1 MWRCA
6 VGFDETRKA
15 FLLPRGRC
23 RVDQNLTAGAFFSDK
38 TAPAELARSP
48 RCAVRWPSPPGR
60 APPSGAARGSGVA
73 RRLPGSRIGSAV
85 ARAWHARRVAP
96 TTAAPREKARVR
108 RRIPGAWNRGRTSLR
123 LRRRRVRLARGG
135 TTPGTIRGPSDAHH
149 ARRAA
154 RGPTSTW
161 TITAS
166 PSAERGRAGTPSG
179 TTIPAATGTG
189 TGTGTRTRTGTRR
202 RRRTGDTLA
211 NIECVHSVSH
221 YRTRRARR

>member
-15 FLLPRGRC
+15 FLLPRPA
-23 RVDQNLTAGAFFSDK
+23 LTKISTDGAFFSDK

-73 RRLPGSRIGSAV
+73 RRLPGSRVGSAV

-108 RRIPGAWNRGRTSLR
+108 RILIVGAWNRGRTSPR

-135 TTPGTIRGPSDAHH
+135 TTPGTIRGPSDPHH

-211 NIECVHSVSH
+211 NLECVHSVSH